1 MLLYV
6 VPIVFFTIVAVIQI
20 VFACVNWNKK
30 ELDLTGCWNM
40 EVTYGELSYNGGIIE
55 FYVDGT
61 LSINGDILNRHPMVY
76 SILND
81 KNIKIGTYD
90 EIEMTYQYEIVSV
103 KEIDKNKIVLVG
115 LDGSSIILTRGKTRG
130 KDWF

>member
-1 MLLYV
+1 
-6 VPIVFFTIVAVIQI
+6 
-20 VFACVNWNKK
+20 
-30 ELDLTGCWNM
+30 M